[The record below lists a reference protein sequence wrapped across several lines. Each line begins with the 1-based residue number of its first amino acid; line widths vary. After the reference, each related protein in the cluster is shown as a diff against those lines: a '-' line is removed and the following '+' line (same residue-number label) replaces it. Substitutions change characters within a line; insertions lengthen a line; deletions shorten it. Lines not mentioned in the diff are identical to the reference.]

1 MNIEGFSEMTA
12 TQLFSDCSLSQPYE
26 LYSLTEEQLLTLEG
40 FQEKKA
46 KNLISAIQKSKEC
59 DLSAFIFAL
68 GIPNVGKKTAK
79 DLATRFGSVS
89 ALAAASE
96 EDLLA
101 VEEIGE
107 IIAHDIAAFFAS
119 EVGKTLVEKLLNA
132 GVNPQSKRKVVSG
145 GAFVGEIVVLTGS
158 LESYTRS
165 QAAKLIEE
173 AGGEIGSSV
182 TSKTTLVVAGE
193 AAGSKLDK
201 ARKLGVKII
210 DEKTLKMLLNS

>member
-1 MNIEGFSEMTA
+1 M
-12 TQLFSDCSLSQPYE
+12 
-26 LYSLTEEQLLTLEG
+26 
-40 FQEKKA
+40 
-46 KNLISAIQKSKEC
+46 
-59 DLSAFIFAL
+59 
-68 GIPNVGKKTAK
+68 
-79 DLATRFGSVS
+79 
-89 ALAAASE
+89 
-96 EDLLA
+96 
-101 VEEIGE
+101 
-107 IIAHDIAAFFAS
+107 
-119 EVGKTLVEKLLNA
+119 EKLLNA
-132 GVNPQSKRKVVSG
+132 GVNPQSNRKVVSG

-210 DEKTLKMLLNS
+210 DEKTLKLLLNS